1 MLANCEPNDYMSNDP
16 ALPTIATLR
25 LEFQRAEAEHAALL
39 ADGMDWQTAGEPDEW
54 ACPPECDEVT
64 ND

>member
-1 MLANCEPNDYMSNDP
+1 MLASCTPPDWWNDSA

-25 LEFQRAEAEHAALL
+25 LEWQRAEAEHAEIEA
-39 ADGMDWQTAGEPDEW
+39 GMDIETAGEPDEW